1 MNYILI
7 STKEQQPEIE
17 GWYYTNLGM
26 NMPLGTFCNKL
37 NPKHTT
43 QFTDTEIIRL
53 KGVLI
58 DLRNDLDSVTDI
70 EFNDALKTIING

>member
-1 MNYILI
+1 
-7 STKEQQPEIE
+7 
-17 GWYYTNLGM
+17 
-26 NMPLGTFCNKL
+26 MPLGTFCNKL

-43 QFTDTEIIRL
+43 QFTDAEIIRL

-58 DLRNDLDSVTDI
+58 ELRNDLDSVTDI